1 MSSCCAFSVGIT
13 HQTSSYAFGNPSP
26 TRMAGAL
33 LALATSD
40 MDGWDIKGLCTSR
53 DSRQQLWGS
62 WVHLQT
68 ATELLHG
75 EGTHCSPSQCCKTP
89 GPYFPAP
96 LCKPRVKCFKAIKSN
111 SLFPGISGCLGWK
124 AMVVHQEVGV
134 WGWRQCNSCLPKVLI
149 DSPWSSWRS
158 LDPNKL
164 WKCVCY
170 FKTKIFT
177 NGKIK

>member
-40 MDGWDIKGLCTSR
+40 MDGWDIKGLCPSR